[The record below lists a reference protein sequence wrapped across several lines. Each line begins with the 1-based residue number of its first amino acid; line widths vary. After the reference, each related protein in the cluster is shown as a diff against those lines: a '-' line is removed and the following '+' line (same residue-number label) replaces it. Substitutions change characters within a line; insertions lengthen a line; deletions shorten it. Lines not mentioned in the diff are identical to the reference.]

1 VGILILLLAL
11 GREITPG
18 ISPQLPC
25 YFKNLTNAGV
35 PNTWHLLLEINM
47 IQQNWRLLLV
57 VAVILG
63 LVFLNSLV
71 SLYVD
76 WLWFNELQYPVLFL
90 KGLLTRITLAFL
102 LGALFLA
109 VLLANLLLARRF
121 SSTPSLYFSQS
132 LFELPQFANAKPLIQ
147 KATIVIAILFSFIIG
162 QWSGNAWDLWLRFQN
177 SIACGTQDPLFQRD
191 LGFYLFELPFYKFL
205 YQYAFALLVF
215 SALLSVATYLFE
227 GALALSGRG
236 LQLQIGTK
244 PRTHLAVIGTLF
256 FLLFAL
262 KYRLGM
268 FDLLYSERGI
278 LYGAGYTDIKAHL
291 PALQVMTVLSLVAAL
306 LVLWSILRQQWR
318 PGLAGIVLL
327 VGGSLIG
334 TQILPALIQ
343 RFEVVPNE
351 ISKERPYIESSI
363 QYTRQAYNIDKV
375 QEKEFPSLETLTPAL
390 LKKNELTLQNIR
402 LWDHRPL
409 LRTFSQLQVIRP
421 YYDFVDVDNDRY
433 LIDGKYRQVSLSSRE
448 LSSAKLPSRIWINE
462 HLTFTH
468 GYGLCLSPVN
478 QITSEGLPQ
487 FFIKDLPPVSSTN
500 LRVTRP
506 GIYYGELTDSYCF
519 VKTREK
525 EFDYPSGTENVTTE
539 YQGQGGIPV
548 TGFLRKL
555 MFSLYFREQNILL
568 SREITGE
575 SRILFDRNL
584 LTRVK
589 KLMPFLLFDQDPY
602 MVIDDKGEMYWILD
616 AYTAS
621 DRYPYS
627 HPVRRGINYLRNSVK
642 ITMDAYHGTVR
653 MYLSDP
659 SDPLIQVY
667 GKIFPGVFRP
677 MEEMPS
683 DLRRHLRYPEDLF
696 TLQAQIYAT
705 YHMKDPQVF
714 YNKEDLWR
722 MPTLSR
728 QEGESI
734 VEPYYTIMKL
744 PQSEGGEEF
753 LLMTPFAPANRE
765 NMIAWMAARCD
776 APHYG
781 ELVVYN
787 FPKQRLVFG
796 PAQIASR
803 MNQDTEISRQL
814 SLWNQKGSTVINGS
828 LLVIPVEQS
837 ILYVQPLYLAAEQAG
852 SLPELK
858 RIIVAYGDKIAME
871 ETFEQSLSRIFEG
884 AAFDAPPRQAGAPA
898 QTAAAGIKPATQ
910 LLEEA
915 VRQYEQAQEALKQ
928 GNWAGYGE
936 EIKKLGQTLRELK
949 RTEK

>member
-1 VGILILLLAL
+1 
-11 GREITPG
+11 
-18 ISPQLPC
+18 
-25 YFKNLTNAGV
+25 
-35 PNTWHLLLEINM
+35 M
-47 IQQNWRLLLV
+47 IKKNWRFLLV
-57 VAVILG
+57 LLVILG
-63 LVFLNSLV
+63 FVFLHSSV

-90 KGLLTRITLAFL
+90 KVLLTRITLSFL
-102 LGALFLA
+102 LGAVFLA
-109 VLLANLLLARRF
+109 ILLVNLFLARRF
-121 SSTPSLYFSQS
+121 STTPIAYYSQG
-132 LFELPQFANAKPLIQ
+132 LFDLPQFANMKGVVQ
-147 KATIVIAILFSFIIG
+147 KAVIAIAFLLSFIIG
-162 QWSGNAWDLWLRFQN
+162 QWSGNAWNLWLQFQN
-177 SIACGTQDPLFQRD
+177 SIACGTKDPLFSRD
-191 LGFYLFELPFYKFL
+191 IGFYLFELPFYKFL
-205 YQYAFALLVF
+205 YQYALALLIF
-215 SALLSVATYLFE
+215 SLLISLATYLFE
-227 GALALSGRG
+227 GAVALSGRG
-236 LQLQIGTK
+236 LQLQIGAK
-244 PRTHLAVIGTLF
+244 PRIHLAILGALF

-268 FDLLYSERGI
+268 FELLYSERGI
-278 LYGAGYTDIKAHL
+278 LFGAGYADIKAHL
-291 PALQVMTVLSLVAAL
+291 PALQVLTWLSLLAAL
-306 LVLWSILRQQWR
+306 LVLWSILRQKWR
-318 PGLAGIVLL
+318 PAL
-327 VGGSLIG
+327 VGVALMIGGSLLG
-334 TQILPALIQ
+334 TQILPAIIQ

-351 ISKERPYIESSI
+351 ISKERPYIELSI
-363 QYTRQAYNIDKV
+363 QYTRQAYNLEKV
-375 QEKEFPSLETLTPAL
+375 QEKEFPALESLTPAL

-433 LIDGKYRQVSLSSRE
+433 LIDGKYRQVSLSPRE

-478 QITSEGLPQ
+478 QITAEGLPH

-519 VKTREK
+519 IKTREK
-525 EFDYPSGTENVTTE
+525 EFDYPSGTENVITP
-539 YQGQGGIPV
+539 YQGQGGISMA
-548 TGFLRKL
+548 GFLRKL
-555 MFSLYFREQNILL
+555 LFSLYFREQNILL
-568 SREITGE
+568 SSEITGD
-575 SRILFDRNL
+575 SRILFDRNI
-584 LTRVK
+584 LTRVN
-589 KLMPFLLFDQDPY
+589 KLMPFLQYDKDPY
-602 MVIDDKGEMYWILD
+602 MVINDKGEMYWILD
-616 AYTAS
+616 AYTVS
-621 DRYPYS
+621 DRFPYS
-627 HPVRRGINYLRNSVK
+627 HPVRDGINYLRNSVK
-642 ITMDAYHGTVR
+642 ITIDAYHGRVM

-659 SDPLIQVY
+659 TDPLIQVY
-667 GKIFPGVFRP
+667 AKIFPGVFHP
-677 MEEMPS
+677 LEEMPS

-696 TLQAQIYAT
+696 TIQAQIYAT
-705 YHMKDPQVF
+705 YHMKEPQVF

-728 QEGESI
+728 QEGEVI

-744 PQSEGGEEF
+744 PQSDGGEEF

-814 SLWNQKGSTVINGS
+814 TLWNQKGSMVINGS
-828 LLVIPVEQS
+828 LLVIPVEES
-837 ILYVQPLYLAAEQAG
+837 ILYIQPLYLAADQAG

-871 ETFEQSLSRIFEG
+871 ETLEQSLVRIFEG
-884 AAFDAPPRQAGAPA
+884 ASFSLPARQPGELPRPA
-898 QTAAAGIKPATQ
+898 AEGTKSAAQ

-915 VRQYEQAQEALKQ
+915 VQQYGRAQESLKQ

-936 EIKKLGQTLRELK
+936 EIKKLGETLRELK
-949 RTEK
+949 RIGK